1 LFRAF
6 RVTRFRPSRTALV
19 LIGYQKDY
27 FDPKGALYSV
37 VEESHRVSGTLEHT
51 VETLD
56 NITESLITI
65 VNTPIVFSETYK
77 EIENPTGILKA
88 IKEIE
93 AFKEGTPG
101 AEVIDEIRKYGDRI
115 KTIPGKKGFNAF
127 SNTDLKKLLTDE
139 NIEQI
144 VIAGCVSSL
153 CINATALYAKDQGY
167 EVTILSDC
175 TSSRT
180 PLEQEMFCD
189 EIFPLFA
196 NVITHNDFIN
206 AIESNP
212 K

>member
-1 LFRAF
+1 MI
-6 RVTRFRPSRTALV
+6 RFRPNQTALV
-19 LIGYQKDY
+19 LIGFQKDY

-51 VETLD
+51 IETIN
-56 NITESLITI
+56 NITESPITI

-93 AFKEGTPG
+93 AFKVGTAG
-101 AEVIDEIRKYGDRI
+101 AEVIAEIKKYGDRI
-115 KTIPGKKGFNAF
+115 KTVPGKKGFNAF
-127 SNTDLKKLLTDE
+127 SNTDLEKLFTDHQ
-139 NIEQI
+139 IEQI

-153 CINATALYAKDQGY
+153 CINATALYARDQGY
-167 EVTILSDC
+167 DVTILSDC

-180 PLEQEMFCD
+180 PIEQEMFCD

-196 NVITHNDFIN
+196 DVITHNEFIK
-206 AIESNP
+206 AIKSSSY
-212 K
+212 

>member
-1 LFRAF
+1 MI
-6 RVTRFRPSRTALV
+6 RFRPSQTALV
-19 LIGYQKDY
+19 LIGFQKDY
-27 FDPKGALYSV
+27 FDPQGALYSV

-51 VETLD
+51 IETID
-56 NITESLITI
+56 NIAESPITI

-93 AFKEGTPG
+93 AFKVGTTG
-101 AEVIDEIRKYGDRI
+101 AEVITEITKYGDRI
-115 KTIPGKKGFNAF
+115 KTVPGKKGFNAF
-127 SNTDLKKLLTDE
+127 SNTDLEKLLTE
-139 NIEQI
+139 HHIEQI

-153 CINATALYAKDQGY
+153 CINATALYARDQGY

-180 PLEQEMFCD
+180 PIEQEMFCG

-196 NVITHNDFIN
+196 DVITHKDFIN
-206 AIESNP
+206 AIKSSSC
-212 K
+212 

>member
-1 LFRAF
+1 MVHF
-6 RVTRFRPSRTALV
+6 TPSQTALV
-19 LIGYQKDY
+19 LIGFQKDY

-51 VETLD
+51 IETLN
-56 NITESLITI
+56 NISESPIII

-93 AFKEGTPG
+93 AFKEGTEG
-101 AEVIDEIRKYGDRI
+101 AEVIAEIKKYGERI

-139 NIEQI
+139 NINQI

-196 NVITHNDFIN
+196 DVITHTDFID
-206 AIESNP
+206 AIKNMP
-212 K
+212 D

>member
-1 LFRAF
+1 MAHF
-6 RVTRFRPSRTALV
+6 TPSQTALV
-19 LIGYQKDY
+19 LIGFQKDY

-51 VETLD
+51 IETLN
-56 NITESLITI
+56 NISESPITI

-93 AFKEGTPG
+93 AFKEGTEG
-101 AEVIDEIRKYGDRI
+101 AEVIAEIKKYGERI

-127 SNTDLKKLLTDE
+127 SNTDLKKFLTDE
-139 NIEQI
+139 NINQI

-196 NVITHNDFIN
+196 DVITHTDFID
-206 AIESNP
+206 AIKNMP
-212 K
+212 D

>member
-1 LFRAF
+1 MI
-6 RVTRFRPSRTALV
+6 RFRPNQTALV
-19 LIGYQKDY
+19 LIGFQKDY
-27 FDPKGALYSV
+27 FDPQGALYSV

-51 VETLD
+51 IETIN
-56 NITESLITI
+56 NITESPITI

-93 AFKEGTPG
+93 AFKVGTAG
-101 AEVIDEIRKYGDRI
+101 AEVIAEIKKYGDRI
-115 KTIPGKKGFNAF
+115 KTVPGKKGFNAF
-127 SNTDLKKLLTDE
+127 SNTDLDKLFADHQ
-139 NIEQI
+139 IEQI

-153 CINATALYAKDQGY
+153 CINATALYARDQGY

-180 PLEQEMFCD
+180 PIEQEMFCD

-196 NVITHNDFIN
+196 DVITHNEFIK
-206 AIESNP
+206 AIKSSSY
-212 K
+212 

>member
-1 LFRAF
+1 MVHF
-6 RVTRFRPSRTALV
+6 TPSQTALV
-19 LIGYQKDY
+19 LIGFQKDY

-51 VETLD
+51 IETLN
-56 NITESLITI
+56 NISESPITI

-93 AFKEGTPG
+93 AFKEGTEG
-101 AEVIDEIRKYGDRI
+101 AEVIAEIKKYGERI
-115 KTIPGKKGFNAF
+115 TTIPGKKGFNAF

-139 NIEQI
+139 NINHI

-196 NVITHNDFIN
+196 DVITHTDFID
-206 AIESNP
+206 AIKNMP
-212 K
+212 D

>member
-1 LFRAF
+1 MAHF
-6 RVTRFRPSRTALV
+6 TPSQTALV
-19 LIGYQKDY
+19 LIGFQKDY

-51 VETLD
+51 IETLN
-56 NITESLITI
+56 NISESPITI

-93 AFKEGTPG
+93 AFKEGTEG
-101 AEVIDEIRKYGDRI
+101 AEVIAEIKKYGERI

-139 NIEQI
+139 NINQI

-196 NVITHNDFIN
+196 DVITHTDFID
-206 AIESNP
+206 AIKNMP
-212 K
+212 D

>member
-1 LFRAF
+1 MI
-6 RVTRFRPSRTALV
+6 RFKPSQTALV
-19 LIGYQKDY
+19 LIGFQKDY

-51 VETLD
+51 IKTID
-56 NITESLITI
+56 NITESPITI

-93 AFKEGTPG
+93 AFKEGTEG
-101 AEVIDEIRKYGDRI
+101 AEVIAEIKKYGERI

-127 SNTDLKKLLTDE
+127 SNTDLKKLLMDE
-139 NIEQI
+139 DINQI

-153 CINATALYAKDQGY
+153 CINATALHAKDQGY

-196 NVITHNDFIN
+196 DVITHIDFIDAVTN
-206 AIESNP
+206 TP
-212 K
+212 D

>member
-1 LFRAF
+1 MI
-6 RVTRFRPSRTALV
+6 RFRLNQTALV
-19 LIGYQKDY
+19 LIGFQKDY
-27 FDPKGALYSV
+27 FDPEGALYSV

-51 VETLD
+51 IQTID
-56 NITESLITI
+56 SIADSPITI

-93 AFKEGTPG
+93 AFKEGTEG
-101 AEVIDEIRKYGDRI
+101 AETIAEIKKYGDRI
-115 KTIPGKKGFNAF
+115 KTVPGKKGFNAF
-127 SNTDLKKLLTDE
+127 SNTDLE
-139 NIEQI
+139 NLFNEQKI
-144 VIAGCVSSL
+144 GQVVIAGCVSSL
-153 CINATALYAKDQGY
+153 CINATALYARDKGY

-196 NVITHNDFIN
+196 EVITHNEFIS
-206 AIESNP
+206 AIKNDS
-212 K
+212 

>member
-1 LFRAF
+1 MVHF
-6 RVTRFRPSRTALV
+6 TPSQTALV
-19 LIGYQKDY
+19 LIGFQKDY

-51 VETLD
+51 IETLN
-56 NITESLITI
+56 NISESPITI

-93 AFKEGTPG
+93 AFKEGTEG
-101 AEVIDEIRKYGDRI
+101 AEVIAEIKKYGERI

-139 NIEQI
+139 NINQI

-196 NVITHNDFIN
+196 DVITHTDFID
-206 AIESNP
+206 AIKNMP
-212 K
+212 D